1 MKNNAPPNRGTSN
14 DIPEQNKKGEEV
26 VINKAMTSL
35 GLHLFK
41 ALQLP
46 GGITGLQGASGG
58 GGGTSQYSRIHQKKL
73 SPEEENKKLE
83 RDIEIMKNEHRQ
95 ALEYEKSRYEFVKL
109 V

>member
-14 DIPEQNKKGEEV
+14 DIPEQNKKGGEV

-46 GGITGLQGASGG
+46 GGITGLQGVSEG
-58 GGGTSQYSRIHQKKL
+58 GGGTLQYSKIHRRSFLQKRK
-73 SPEEENKKLE
+73 
-83 RDIEIMKNEHRQ
+83 IKNW
-95 ALEYEKSRYEFVKL
+95 SGI
-109 V
+109 